1 MGPRGGSGG
10 ESSRNYSAIDT
21 ANKTSTS
28 TSGAGA
34 SQNEIEINEFFEQ
47 LLKEINNRDVAAVNK
62 HLEEI
67 AKTLGAGI
75 DCISRILFGGSV
87 SKKTF
92 VEGLSDID
100 ALVVLKEADVK
111 GLSPEKI
118 QDNFYSLL
126 KSRFPNTEIVKGNLA
141 VTVKFQDYEVQL
153 LPAIKDGDNLR
164 IKSASNS
171 GWSAPI
177 NTKAFSET
185 LTKLNKMNDNKVVPA
200 IKLAKSALDSM
211 PEQYHLS
218 GYHVEAMAV
227 EAFANYNGRVTYYD
241 MTKHLLSFAQNRVL
255 RPINDVTGQSG
266 TIDEYLGPGKSITRQ
281 KISNQIKDIVGR
293 FSGTNAVSITKEFY
307 K

>member
-1 MGPRGGSGG
+1 MSRNSRYD
-10 ESSRNYSAIDT
+10 ERSRNYGSVDT
-21 ANKTSTS
+21 TNKTSAS
-28 TSGAGA
+28 SSGAGA

-67 AKTLGAGI
+67 ENALGKGI
-75 DCISRILFGGSV
+75 EGISQILFGGSV

-92 VEGLSDID
+92 VEGISDID
-100 ALVVLKEADVK
+100 ALIILKESDIE

-126 KSRFPNTEIVKGNLA
+126 TNRFPQTEIVKGKLA

-153 LPAIKDGDNLR
+153 LPAIKEGDKLR
-164 IKSASNS
+164 IKSSATS
-171 GWSAPI
+171 GWSEPI
-177 NTKAFSET
+177 NTKCFTDA
-185 LTKLNKMNDNKVVPA
+185 LTKLNKMNGNKIVPA
-200 IKLAKSALDSM
+200 IKLAKSALDSL
-211 PEQYHLS
+211 PEKYHLS
-218 GYHVEAMAV
+218 GYHIEAMAV

-255 RPINDVTGQSG
+255 RPTIDITGQSG
-266 TIDEYLGPGKSITRQ
+266 SIDAYLGSDKSIIRQ
-281 KISNQIKDIVGR
+281 NISNHIKDIVGR
-293 FSGTNAVSITKEFY
+293 FSGADAVAVTKELF